1 MGHSCVGKRVSVTS
15 VYFRDRQTSEVL
27 CCSPDV
33 YGIVVSIVMQ
43 DAPYLVL
50 RLLLIFR
57 YDVISYSNMFFT
69 CKNTLVILLLLYRL
83 VVVQVEKQTPTGD
96 VTSRHDSSAVV
107 IALPGDDVSCDVGAQ
122 AKHIVMLNPKS
133 AACHEAVSV
142 SLGGDDVNR
151 LPAFVGTL
159 EPPMPRDRRLSVQPI
174 GSPRMTANRRFSA
187 QLNV

>member
-122 AKHIVMLNPKS
+122 AKHIVVLNPKS

-142 SLGGDDVNR
+142 SLGGDDVSR
-151 LPAFVGTL
+151 LPAFEGTL
-159 EPPMPRDRRLSVQPI
+159 DPPKRDRRLSVQPI

>member
-69 CKNTLVILLLLYRL
+69 CKNTLVMLLLLYRL
-83 VVVQVEKQTPTGD
+83 VVVQVEKQTPAGGD

-107 IALPGDDVSCDVGAQ
+107 IALPGDDVSCDVGAM
-122 AKHIVMLNPKS
+122 AKHIVMLDPKN
-133 AACHEAVSV
+133 AASHEAV
-142 SLGGDDVNR
+142 SLGGDDVRR
-151 LPAFVGTL
+151 LSAFARTL

-187 QLNV
+187 QPNV